1 MGFWVIVILLYVFR
15 RQIFRFIGWL
25 FEKLLDLILFFN
37 DVIGDIRGFFRRRE
51 REKYDRQC
59 AIERKERLVEIDN
72 EYAQKNYKRVIA
84 LYRDVM
90 KDDMYSIADKMKY
103 CHIAADCVCNV
114 AQNISEWEEPR
125 TWAMILKTRNDK
137 YAEEADELFNEI
149 TSRGEEIFKPQ
160 QTLMPVGL
168 AMLKN
173 GEVEKAKAIFEKLW
187 ENGSFAALCVRTNLA
202 IDIIESDADI
212 KDANA
217 WIEKLR
223 TVDPYSAREYEKK
236 LKQSP
241 YIRYQ
246 EHQKNADRY
255 IKEAENAD
263 GSNFID
269 LMHKAVCEWEKM
281 FECIPELRTAEGIAS
296 GYTMLVEQLK
306 KFHPDEEKQTRF
318 YKEAHKWAEICT
330 GGDSEKAEEMINS
343 IKKNFNMGN

>member
-1 MGFWVIVILLYVFR
+1 MGFLIIVILLYVFR
-15 RQIFRFIGWL
+15 GAIFRFFGWL
-25 FEKLLDLILFFN
+25 FEKLLDLILFIC
-37 DVIGDIRGFFRRRE
+37 DVIGDIRGFFRKRE

-59 AIERKERLVEIDN
+59 AIERKERLAEIDN
-72 EYAQKNYKRVIA
+72 EYAEKNYKRVVA
-84 LYRDVM
+84 LFRDVM
-90 KDDMYSIADKMKY
+90 KDDMYSLADKMKY
-103 CHIAADCVCNV
+103 CHIAADSACHIAENVC
-114 AQNISEWEEPR
+114 EWEEPR
-125 TWAMILKTRNDK
+125 TWTMILKTRNDK
-137 YAEEADELFNEI
+137 YAEEADELYNEI
-149 TSRGEEIFKPQ
+149 TVRGGEIFKPH
-160 QTLMPVGL
+160 QTLIPAGL

-187 ENGSFAALCVRTNLA
+187 EHGSFAALCVRTNLA
-202 IDIIESDADI
+202 IDIIECDTDI

-281 FECIPELRTAEGIAS
+281 FECIPELRTAEGIVS

-306 KFHPDEEKQTRF
+306 NFHPDEEKQAEY
-318 YKEAHKWAEICT
+318 YKQAYKWAEICT
-330 GGDSEKAEEMINS
+330 GGDSEEAEKMVTS
-343 IKKNFNMGN
+343 IKEKFNMPD